1 MSEDRSIPISPAALE
16 AFAAGAAF
24 MPQNTPARSADN
36 EAHPAE
42 EEAATEP
49 SDAGRPEAASATEQ
63 SSEPSIEEAIDSSD
77 TVSGKAAE
85 EPTAPPTDLRFPIS
99 VLPGFC
105 TRLAGSTCKRCTF
118 VCPYD
123 AISFDED
130 DHPHI
135 DEEFCTR
142 CGLCCGICDAFVT
155 ERITMNDLLDKV
167 RRLSGEG
174 EPVFFTC
181 YDQIP
186 EDFEVH
192 PNVVVLPC
200 IGAVAPEFWLAALEA
215 NPELQIYC
223 NFSLCTDCPTAGPEA
238 KMLLTHAVNL
248 GERWSR
254 IHMGKAEHLPE
265 KTDILSRFFE
275 ATSDEF
281 HRRGVATS
289 LAHEAADIASG
300 KHRKRYNDTLAKF
313 HEQKARLRAQGH
325 AQNAHHHQH
334 VPSTP
339 DLVVRKPW
347 PRLTL
352 AARTVEEHPEIAP
365 NIPRYF
371 ATVDGALCERCYE
384 LCFSHCPA
392 GARSLDEFGA
402 IKVDPKLCIACGN
415 CALYCPTGAAYLYE
429 TDGTIFLSEQNTDE

>member
-1 MSEDRSIPISPAALE
+1 MSEDKSIPISPAALE
-16 AFAAGAAF
+16 AFAAGAVSLPRTQDQPLPGSSSAHAREESTGENAKEAREEGT
-24 MPQNTPARSADN
+24 QGPADLDS
-36 EAHPAE
+36 
-42 EEAATEP
+42 EEAKGNSPA
-49 SDAGRPEAASATEQ
+49 PED
-63 SSEPSIEEAIDSSD
+63 P
-77 TVSGKAAE
+77 
-85 EPTAPPTDLRFPIS
+85 RFPIT

-105 TRLAGSTCKRCTF
+105 TRLAGSTCERCTF

-123 AISFDED
+123 AIFFDEEER
-130 DHPHI
+130 PHI

-223 NFSLCTDCPTAGPEA
+223 NFSLCTDCPIAGPDA
-238 KMLLTHAVNL
+238 KALLTHAVNT

-254 IHMGKAEHLPE
+254 IHMGKAERLPE

-281 HRRGVATS
+281 QRRGIATS
-289 LAHEAADIASG
+289 LANEAADIASG
-300 KHRKRYNDTLAKF
+300 KHRKRYSDTLANY
-313 HEQKARLRAQGH
+313 HERNAHLRARGH
-325 AQNAHHHQH
+325 AQNAHHHSH

-339 DLVVRKPW
+339 ELVMHKAW

-352 AARTVEEHPEIAP
+352 LTNTVEEHPEVAP
-365 NIPRYF
+365 RIPRYF
-371 ATVDGALCERCYE
+371 ATVDEATCERCYE
-384 LCFSHCPA
+384 PCFSHCPA
-392 GARSLDEFGA
+392 GARSLDAEGA
-402 IKVDPKLCIACGN
+402 IEVDPHLCIACGN
-415 CALYCPTGAAYLYE
+415 CALYCPMGAAYLYE
-429 TDGTIFLSEQNTDE
+429 TDASIFLSAQADLAESTTEEKDRDS

>member
-24 MPQNTPARSADN
+24 MPQSPPVPSANN
-36 EAHPAE
+36 EARTAE
-42 EEAATEP
+42 DVTEA
-49 SDAGRPEAASATEQ
+49 SGSSQSEAMSATEQ
-63 SSEPSIEEAIDSSD
+63 NDEAPVEESINTSD
-77 TVSGKAAE
+77 DATCEAAE
-85 EPTAPPTDLRFPIS
+85 ETPAPPADPRFPIS

-105 TRLAGSTCKRCTF
+105 TRLAGSTCERCTF

-123 AISFDED
+123 AIFFDEQ
-130 DHPHI
+130 DHPRI

-167 RRLSGEG
+167 HRLSGEG

-223 NFSLCTDCPTAGPEA
+223 NFSLCIDCPTAGPEA
-238 KMLLTHAVNL
+238 KALLTHAVNL

-254 IHMGKAEHLPE
+254 IHMGKAERLPE

-289 LAHEAADIASG
+289 LVNEAADIASG

-313 HEQKARLRAQGH
+313 HEQKAHLRAQGH

-352 AARTVEEHPEIAP
+352 VANTVEENPEIAP

-371 ATVDGALCERCYE
+371 AAVDDALCEHCYE
-384 LCFSHCPA
+384 PCFSHCPA
-392 GARSLDEFGA
+392 GARTLDEAGA
-402 IKVDPKLCIACGN
+402 IVVDPQLCIACGN
-415 CALYCPTGAAYLYE
+415 CALYCPTGAAYLFE
-429 TDGTIFLSEQNTDE
+429 TDATIFLSKQSTDE

>member
-1 MSEDRSIPISPAALE
+1 
-16 AFAAGAAF
+16 
-24 MPQNTPARSADN
+24 
-36 EAHPAE
+36 
-42 EEAATEP
+42 
-49 SDAGRPEAASATEQ
+49 
-63 SSEPSIEEAIDSSD
+63 
-77 TVSGKAAE
+77 
-85 EPTAPPTDLRFPIS
+85 
-99 VLPGFC
+99 
-105 TRLAGSTCKRCTF
+105 
-118 VCPYD
+118 
-123 AISFDED
+123 
-130 DHPHI
+130 
-135 DEEFCTR
+135 
-142 CGLCCGICDAFVT
+142 
-155 ERITMNDLLDKV
+155 
-167 RRLSGEG
+167 
-174 EPVFFTC
+174 
-181 YDQIP
+181 
-186 EDFEVH
+186 
-192 PNVVVLPC
+192 
-200 IGAVAPEFWLAALEA
+200 
-215 NPELQIYC
+215 
-223 NFSLCTDCPTAGPEA
+223 
-238 KMLLTHAVNL
+238 
-248 GERWSR
+248 
-254 IHMGKAEHLPE
+254 MGKAEHLPE

-384 LCFSHCPA
+384 PCFSHCPA

-429 TDGTIFLSEQNTDE
+429 TDGTIFLSEQSTDE